1 MKAAILGTGLQ
12 LPQKKLTNKDL
23 EGMVNTSDEWITTR
37 SGIKERYIVS
47 GKETLSSLS
56 TEASKKA
63 LEMAKIDASEL
74 DLIIV
79 ATFTAD
85 FRLPSA
91 ATLVQNNLKAYNAV
105 AFDIAAA
112 CTGFIYGLVIAEKFI
127 KDNPKIKALVIGA
140 EVLSSVTNWE
150 DRTTCVLFGDGA
162 GAALVSGA
170 ENRGILA
177 TYIKSDPRVW
187 DLLCVLGGGSLYPP
201 FQNGVPKEEYYV
213 RMKGNEVFKYS
224 VRYMEEAARI
234 VLDKAG
240 MSPADIDWLIPHQ
253 ANIRIMKMIAKKLG
267 IPEEKVF
274 INIDKYGNT
283 SAATIPIALD
293 EAVRQGAIKP
303 GDLVLLDA
311 FGGGFTYGAV
321 LLRW

>member
-23 EGMVNTSDEWITTR
+23 ERMVNTSDEWITTR

-47 GKETLSSLS
+47 GKETLSFLS

-91 ATLVQNNLKAYNAV
+91 ATLVQNNLKAYNAA

-213 RMKGNEVFKYS
+213 KMKGNEVFKYS

-240 MSPADIDWLIPHQ
+240 MSAADVDWLIPHQ

-267 IPEEKVF
+267 IPEERVF

-303 GDLVLLDA
+303 GDLILLDA